1 MRTPEEK
8 RIGGGYCEYHEHK
21 GHTTNECVQLRQL
34 IDKLVK
40 EEKME
45 HLVKNIK
52 EGKDR
57 QKNGNK
63 KEIPKSKADTI
74 YMIQSWQRKT
84 RQKVSQKF
92 SKGSQISFFTLT
104 ADNAVVEPLTI
115 EIHAGGVTI
124 STSCMLM
131 EEHPRITCTSTA
143 SRGYN
148 LRYGVS

>member
-8 RIGGGYCEYHEHK
+8 RIGGGYCKYHEQK
-21 GHTTNECVQLRQL
+21 GHTTNECIQLRHL

-40 EEKME
+40 EGKMD

-57 QKNGNK
+57 QKNGAK
-63 KEIPKSKADTI
+63 KETPKNKADTI

-92 SKGSQISFFTLT
+92 SKGSEISFQL
-104 ADNAVVEPLTI
+104 
-115 EIHAGGVTI
+115 
-124 STSCMLM
+124 
-131 EEHPRITCTSTA
+131 
-143 SRGYN
+143 
-148 LRYGVS
+148 